1 MTFLNR
7 NLKNS
12 LQMILLLWTNVLL
25 GMPAME
31 DWTIIYG

>member
-1 MTFLNR
+1 MTFFEQE
-7 NLKNS
+7 LKNS